1 MLVLAFALAALIGA
15 SLGLMGGGGSILTV
29 PVFVYLLGF
38 AAKPA
43 IAMSLPVV
51 GATSLAGAISHWR
64 AGNVEARAAFAFG
77 LIAMTGSYLGAR
89 VSVLITGAT
98 QLTLLSVVILAA
110 AILMM
115 WSSFSQRA
123 AGWGEDSADKRVTI
137 LTPKTV
143 VVGLVIGVLT
153 GVVGVGGGFLIVPA
167 LVIAARVPIK
177 QAIGTSLL
185 VIAMNSAAGFAGY
198 YGTVDMRWEFVG
210 SFTAFAI
217 AGILVGTYLTR
228 FLSGAALQ
236 RGFSVLLLLVG
247 CFMLYQN
254 AHSGTLF

>member
-1 MLVLAFALAALIGA
+1 
-15 SLGLMGGGGSILTV
+15 MGGGGSILTV

-51 GATSLAGAISHWR
+51 GATSLAGAISHWC
-64 AGNVEARAAFAFG
+64 AGNVEARAAFVFG

-89 VSVLITGAT
+89 VSVLISGAT

-115 WSSFSQRA
+115 WSSFSQGA
-123 AGWGEDSADKRVTI
+123 AGAGDDSADKRLTL

-153 GVVGVGGGFLIVPA
+153 GMVGVGGGFLIVPA

-198 YGTVDMRWEFVG
+198 HGTVDMQWEFVG

-236 RGFSVLLLLVG
+236 RGFSALLLLVG

-254 AHSGTLF
+254 AHPGTLF